1 VILTYQAIGC
11 CHDIAAR
18 KYHAP
23 LCQATAAFAAVVI
36 RALARRVPLRL
47 EEKGVRRLLQAP
59 PRIAGSGHGGNFFT
73 GWSKERSRGRGG
85 RRKEIAAGVLQQMG
99 LTGAMG

>member
-1 VILTYQAIGC
+1 VILAYQAIGC

-36 RALARRVPLRL
+36 RALARRVPSRV
-47 EEKGVRRLLQAP
+47 EEKGVSRSLQAP
-59 PRIAGSGHGGNFFT
+59 LRILKAATVGISSQGGQK
-73 GWSKERSRGRGG
+73 GAVGVEDVGERKLPFGCCNRWD
-85 RRKEIAAGVLQQMG
+85 
-99 LTGAMG
+99 